1 MTAGPLA
8 GRRIV
13 VTRPADQAEPL
24 VQRLRAVGAEPV
36 VVPLIEIVAA
46 ADGGAALGG
55 ALDRLA
61 EFDWVVVTSPNG
73 ARAVAPALAST
84 TVATGRPRVA
94 AVGSATAEALGG
106 SADLVPDEQIATA
119 LVEAFPAGTG
129 RVLVAQAEIAGPE
142 VVDGIR
148 AKGWTVEGVAAYGTQ
163 PVRPTSAH
171 LLAALS
177 AQAVLFASGS
187 AVRSWVDAFGRETP
201 PLVIAI
207 GPATAAVADKLGLKV
222 DAVSAD
228 HSLDGLV
235 SCLLT
240 SLVGS

>member
-13 VTRPADQAEPL
+13 VTRPLDQAEPL
-24 VQRLRAVGAEPV
+24 VRRLRAVGAEPI
-36 VVPLIEIVAA
+36 VVPLIEVVDA
-46 ADGGAALGG
+46 ADGGAALAG
-55 ALDRLA
+55 ALGRLDDF
-61 EFDWVVVTSPNG
+61 EWVVVTSPNG
-73 ARAVAPALAST
+73 ARRVAAALAGTQS
-84 TVATGRPRVA
+84 ASPQVA
-94 AVGSATAEALGG
+94 AVGTATAAALGRA
-106 SADLVPDEQIATA
+106 ADLVPDEQIAAA
-119 LVEAFPAGTG
+119 LVAVFPAGVG
-129 RVLVAQAEIAGPE
+129 RVLVAQAEIAGRE
-142 VVDGIR
+142 VADGLA
-148 AKGWTVEGVAAYGTQ
+148 AKGWTVEVVAAYGTR

-187 AVRSWVDAFGRETP
+187 AVRSWTAVFGRETP

-207 GPATAAVADKLGLKV
+207 GPATAAVAEDLGLKV
-222 DAVSAD
+222 DAVAAD

-240 SLVGS
+240 SLVRS

>member
-1 MTAGPLA
+1 MTAGPLD

-24 VQRLRAVGAEPV
+24 VQRLRAVGAEPI
-36 VVPLIEIVAA
+36 VVPLIEIVDA
-46 ADGGAALGG
+46 ADGGAALAG
-55 ALDRLA
+55 ALDRLD
-61 EFDWVVVTSPNG
+61 EFEWLVVTSPNG
-73 ARAVAPALAST
+73 ARRVASALANTS
-84 TVATGRPRVA
+84 AGRPRVA
-94 AVGSATAEALGG
+94 AVGTATAAELGRV
-106 SADLVPDEQIATA
+106 AELVPDEQIAAA
-119 LVEAFPAGTG
+119 LVEAFPSGTG
-129 RVLVAQAEIAGPE
+129 RVLVAQAEIAGGE
-142 VVDGIR
+142 VAAGIA
-148 AKGWTVEGVAAYGTQ
+148 AKGWTVEAVAAYGTR

-187 AVRSWVDAFGRETP
+187 AVRSWTAVFGLETP

-207 GPATAAVADKLGLKV
+207 GPATAAVAEELGLKV
-222 DAVSAD
+222 DAVAAD

-235 SCLLT
+235 SCVLT